1 MVEFIIDTR
10 ENIIQAIKAE
20 IPEAQVKTLTLGDY
34 VFNVNNE
41 PVLIIERKTLA
52 DYAASIS
59 DGRHREQK
67 TRLLANYPA
76 SSILYLIEG
85 EMDNAEALL
94 RFQRIKPTTLVS
106 SMFNTMLR
114 DNLQVLKTR
123 NTKETVYILKC
134 FFDKLQ
140 KDGTSFITRSTP
152 DHASNLVNSV
162 KVSKGANITPEI
174 SFRMML
180 TCIPGVSTTT
190 STRIASQYISMSDF
204 ITMLGCI
211 TKETRIDFIKDIK
224 TSDKP
229 GARKINKT
237 AAENIIFHLGLNN

>member
-1 MVEFIIDTR
+1 MTELIIDTR
-10 ENIIQAIKAE
+10 ENIIQAIKAVV
-20 IPEAQVKTLTLGDY
+20 PEAVVRTLDLGDY
-34 VFNVNNE
+34 VFRVNNE
-41 PVLIIERKTLA
+41 PVLIVERKTLA

-76 SSILYLIEG
+76 SSILYLVEG

-140 KDGTSFITRSTP
+140 KEGTSFITRNTP
-152 DHASNLVNSV
+152 DHASNLVDSV

-174 SFRMML
+174 SFRTML
-180 TCIPGVSTTT
+180 ACIPAVSTVTA
-190 STRIASQYISMSDF
+190 TRIASQYVSITDF
-204 ITMLGCI
+204 ITMMSCI
-211 TKETRIDFIKDIK
+211 TKETRIDFIKDIR
-224 TSDKP
+224 TSDKEN
-229 GARKINKT
+229 ARKINKT
-237 AAENIIFHLGLNN
+237 AAENIVFHLGLN